1 MKKRALAIV
10 MAAALTAALAGCGS
24 SSSSSTTA
32 AATTA
37 AETTAAET
45 TTAAESES
53 DETTA
58 AESEAE
64 ESSDASTESKGS
76 VEMTPDVTPNK
87 DATKITIA
95 IPDPEESY
103 IGVAAKEFA
112 NRAMQY
118 SNGTLDITVSGNGS
132 LYGGDTAAGIKQLSA
147 GSLKMLILATSV
159 YASFEPGYN
168 VISVPY
174 MFDDQAQLLDYLNS
188 DTGKELMN
196 RMSTQGITTVG
207 SWTRSF
213 REITNSKRPITQ
225 PDDLKGLVLRV
236 PNNSLY
242 VEFFNACGAVTTPMN
257 FSEVYNALQLHT
269 LDGQE
274 NPVDVPYSNK
284 FYEVQK
290 YISFTDHM
298 ADAWL
303 VGVNTEFFQSLTQEQ
318 QDAITKAGEEVQ
330 QWNVDYMDA
339 ENGTALQTLI
349 DNGMESNELTDEAK
363 QKFVDIS
370 KSCYDKFKELIQD
383 DDLFAATAQFTGRE

>member
-1 MKKRALAIV
+1 MKKRVLAIL
-10 MAAALTAALAGCGS
+10 MAASLTAALAGCGS
-24 SSSSSTTA
+24 SSSSGTTA
-32 AATTA
+32 AATTAATTAAA

-45 TTAAESES
+45 TTAAAGSGA
-53 DETTA
+53 ETSA
-58 AESEAE
+58 AESKA
-64 ESSDASTESKGS
+64 ASGS
-76 VEMTPDVTPNK
+76 VEKTPDVTPNA

-95 IPDPEESY
+95 VPDPEESY

-112 NRAMQY
+112 NRAMKY
-118 SNGTLDITVSGNGS
+118 SNGTLDISVSGNGS

-188 DTGKELMN
+188 DTGRELMG
-196 RMSTQGITTVG
+196 RMSSQGIMTVG

-213 REITNSKRPITQ
+213 REITNSKLPITK
-225 PDDLKGLVLRV
+225 PDDLKGVVLRV

-303 VGVNTEFFQSLTQEQ
+303 VGVNSKFFEGLTQEQ
-318 QDAITKAGEEVQ
+318 QDAITKAAEEVQ
-330 QWNVDYMDA
+330 QWNVDYMDS

-349 DNGMESNELTDEAK
+349 DNGMEANELTDEAK
-363 QKFVDIS
+363 QQFVDVS

-383 DDLFAATAQFTGRE
+383 DDLFSATAKFTGRE